1 MAKIIQDETLT
12 DIADAIR
19 VKGGLEGE
27 IKVEDFAQ
35 LIQDLPTCDNTKRA
49 EDAANEAEESAK
61 EANASAISAAT
72 SASQVKKVESIVIG
86 AANQETERI
95 NNENTRIANE
105 NARISAESDRAVAE
119 KDRADAEAARVD
131 ENTGIVAQAKR
142 YADLAADSE
151 RAVAGVAANAL
162 DAEAW
167 AVGTMDGQD
176 ITNEHQAYNNNA
188 KYYANLIKPVEISD
202 TVIQNLWDSI
212 VK

>member
-12 DIADAIR
+12 NIADAIR

-35 LIQDLPTCDNTKRA
+35 LIEDLPVCDNTKRA
-49 EDAANEAEESAK
+49 EIAADEAEKSAR
-61 EANASAISAAT
+61 EANTSAISAAT
-72 SASQVKKVESIVIG
+72 SAGQIKKVEDVVVG
-86 AANQETERI
+86 AANKETERI
-95 NNENTRIANE
+95 NNEKTRIANE
-105 NARISAESDRAVAE
+105 DGRKSAESDRAVAE
-119 KDRADAEAARVD
+119 AARALAESQRVD
-131 ENTGIVAQAKR
+131 ENTGIVAQAKK

-151 RAVAGVAANAL
+151 RAVAGVAADAL

-167 AVGTMDGQD
+167 AVGTMNGNA

-202 TVIQNLWDSI
+202 DTIQSLWDSI
-212 VK
+212 FK